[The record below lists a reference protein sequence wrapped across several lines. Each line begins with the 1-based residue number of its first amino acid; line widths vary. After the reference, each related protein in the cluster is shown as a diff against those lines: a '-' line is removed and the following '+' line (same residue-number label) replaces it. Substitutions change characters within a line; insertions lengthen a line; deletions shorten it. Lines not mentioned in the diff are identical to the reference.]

1 MRTGKDDQDTHES
14 MQINRHKRK
23 YTSQDNRHAGQNRLK
38 HRDRD
43 NKTGEKTEETT
54 DENS

>member
-23 YTSQDNRHAGQNRLK
+23 YMNQDNRHLGQNRLK
-38 HRDRD
+38 HR
-43 NKTGEKTEETT
+43 NKKST
-54 DENS
+54 